1 MSEVVVF
8 KSPAGITAYGRPAT
22 SGQDYARDVGAVAY
36 AFDDSTYQEVVSA
49 VDINVTLPSAI
60 AFPGREIWV
69 RATSSGIISLLRSA
83 VDGGGTLTTLFP
95 GQEVRLVSTG
105 LTGAG
110 AGQGF
115 VVMERV
121 PSAGSNSVATMTGD
135 VVLTAASPAIQL
147 LDPGNPTRNLDMPA
161 EATIPGRLY
170 SVVNSGDGVEALVV
184 RETGGAPTL
193 ATLLPGEKID
203 LYCDGATWVQVGDI
217 VRKGVVTIAMTG
229 DVALTANGGVYL
241 TVTRDATG
249 ATHNLDLPPFAT
261 AKGQMMI
268 IRVTGGAGGGD
279 TVTVRQPGGAQL
291 GANVILAGG
300 SAVSTLIV
308 VCDGV
313 TWFTLGAFTP
323 IANSI

>member
-1 MSEVVVF
+1 
-8 KSPAGITAYGRPAT
+8 
-22 SGQDYARDVGAVAY
+22 
-36 AFDDSTYQEVVSA
+36 
-49 VDINVTLPSAI
+49 
-60 AFPGREIWV
+60 
-69 RATSSGIISLLRSA
+69 
-83 VDGGGTLTTLFP
+83 
-95 GQEVRLVSTG
+95 
-105 LTGAG
+105 
-110 AGQGF
+110 
-115 VVMERV
+115 
-121 PSAGSNSVATMTGD
+121 VATMTGD